1 MKLRIWND
9 ITAENRERRESRR
22 LRKLSVRITS
32 LEEARR
38 KEWEKYDVML
48 VSFILV
54 NLAKHTPSRKVAK
67 IKRIVRIPTFTSRKI
82 SVKFIQEC
90 KEMQSWSVTK
100 ETERQRILKGER
112 ERKKWRN
119 LLEKKQKNKQRR
131 PKEMSTG

>member
-1 MKLRIWND
+1 M
-9 ITAENRERRESRR
+9 
-22 LRKLSVRITS
+22 
-32 LEEARR
+32 
-38 KEWEKYDVML
+38 EKYDVML
-48 VSFILV
+48 VSFIIV

>member
-100 ETERQRILKGER
+100 ETERQNIKGR
-112 ERKKWRN
+112 EGKKKWRN